1 MFNDE
6 KGFEELTDC
15 LNDTTPETETTA
27 ENHENGNNGNG
38 QNTQIK
44 HEYTVF
50 SLGEFLQDLTPV
62 EYLIQDWIQANG
74 LNMIFGESASY
85 KTFCAVD
92 MCASIAC
99 PDIELW
105 AGKEIEHGD
114 VVYFAGEGIS
124 GLKKRFAG
132 WCLENGK
139 SPQDIP
145 LYIIPEAFA
154 LDDTSPEYCVE
165 NTIANIRAH
174 SEKPALVV
182 LDTLNRYMSGDEN
195 SATDMGQF
203 IRACSRLTHE
213 LGCAV
218 LIIHHSGLAQEAKG
232 RARGSGA
239 LFNAMDIS
247 IHCVKS
253 SMTCTLSQTK
263 NKEARLASPLVFS
276 MREVEIPNVRDRRG
290 NLVKC
295 TTLTP
300 EYDSERTET
309 AITAEIEQAKE
320 KAKPKLSENK
330 FFSRRMYQQA
340 AIEYGRIV
348 VDDETTGHESIWLDV
363 EDWRKVYYENSAA
376 DTPGGKRVNF
386 NKARK
391 EMAESTTTLNIK
403 NQEGRVYYCLDLSND
418 EIDMATRAAIQVGI
432 RAREKRE
439 QAEAEKA
446 SATERTGELFK
457 SNSPSENCA

>member
-15 LNDTTPETETTA
+15 LNDTTSEE

-182 LDTLNRYMSGDEN
+182 IDTLNRYMSGDEN

-239 LFNAMDIS
+239 LFNAVDVS

-253 SMTCTLSQTK
+253 GMTCTLSQTK
-263 NKEARLASPLVFS
+263 NKEARLASQLVFS
-276 MREVEIPNVRDRRG
+276 MREIEIPNVRDRKG

-300 EYDSERTET
+300 EYDSEKTET
-309 AITAEIEQAKE
+309 AITAEIEQAKG
-320 KAKPKLSENK
+320 KKKMKLSANFELGIK
-330 FFSRRMYQQA
+330 TYKEA
-340 AIEYGRIV
+340 AIEHGQIV
-348 VDDETTGHESIWLDV
+348 VNDEIGHETIWVDL
-363 EDWRKVYYENSAA
+363 EDWRKIFYVRAANDKQNAKRARFSSA
-376 DTPGGKRVNF
+376 R
-386 NKARK
+386 R
-391 EMAESTTTLNIK
+391 EMAEEKEILSIEDK
-403 NQEGRVYYCLDLSND
+403 EGRMYYCLDLSND
-418 EIDMATRAAIQVGI
+418 GIDMATRAAIQVGI

-439 QAEAEKA
+439 QAETEKA

-457 SNSPSENCA
+457 NDSPNENCA